1 MCSQSAVDAK
11 AMSAAR
17 ECQRR
22 KVLPGGRKERM
33 NLGYAKRLYLPPPT
47 LAIFGYCRGSG
58 GGLKVD
64 TWLILPEWWASPE
77 G

>member
-1 MCSQSAVDAK
+1 MLVSPRRRVGVCSQSAVDAK

-22 KVLPGGRKERM
+22 EILPGGRKERM

-47 LAIFGYCRGSG
+47 LAVAGKAEADLR
-58 GGLKVD
+58 
-64 TWLILPEWWASPE
+64 LIP